1 MTFRGLQ
8 RLLMILGGK
17 VAASFRALVETTFT
31 RVLAGDKSL
40 IEVINANAESTAP
53 GPTMA
58 REALRSDPS
67 PGNILPDDFLDRATF
82 KRKWD
87 ELEFEE
93 RQVALEERKIAIE
106 KEKVVIEKERKELKE
121 QDLTFFKNS
130 IQLLK
135 TIHGNV
141 LDERT
146 TMQYEE
152 LVKNST
158 FTGINETTNSGV
170 WESSGISIGII
181 AAKMGYTNCSD
192 GQLSQIGLKMANE
205 YRAKYNQNPSKHKQ
219 VHKGRMIDVNSYTE
233 RDLDMMKEVI
243 KKYMDSQPSS

>member
-1 MTFRGLQ
+1 M
-8 RLLMILGGK
+8 
-17 VAASFRALVETTFT
+17 AASFRALVETTFT

-40 IEVINANAESTAP
+40 IEVINANAESMAA

-67 PGNILPDDFLDRATF
+67 PGNIIPDDFLDRATF

-87 ELEFEE
+87 ELEYEE
-93 RQVALEERKIAIE
+93 RQVALEERKLIME
-106 KEKVVIEKERKELKE
+106 KEKVMIEKERRELKE
-121 QDLTFFKNS
+121 QDLMFFKNS

-158 FTGINETTNSGV
+158 FTGISETTSAGV
-170 WESSGISIGII
+170 WQSSGISIAVI

-192 GQLSQIGLKMANE
+192 GQLSQIGLKMAIA
-205 YRAKYNQNPSKHKQ
+205 YRTKYNQNPTKHKQ
-219 VHKGRMIDVNSYTE
+219 VHKGKMIDVNSYIE
-233 RDLDMMKEVI
+233 RDIDMMKDVI
-243 KKYMDSQPSS
+243 RTYMESQHSY